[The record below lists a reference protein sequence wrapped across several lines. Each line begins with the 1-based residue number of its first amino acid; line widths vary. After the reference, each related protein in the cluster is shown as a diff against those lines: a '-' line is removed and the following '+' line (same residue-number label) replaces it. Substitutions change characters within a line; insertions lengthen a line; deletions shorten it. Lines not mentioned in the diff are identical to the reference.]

1 MSLAERVYD
10 ARVSGPIVLPD
21 PPLTDGR
28 VTLRA
33 WHAADV
39 PAIVAMCR
47 DPEVIRF
54 TSVPVPYDADDARLW
69 LDLHPARMQLTTSV
83 DNPASQRVAERT
95 GFRREGVLRAWA
107 ENRGRRV
114 DLVMYSRLPGD
125 A

>member
-69 LDLHPARMQLTTSV
+69 LDLHPARLAAGDGAAFAITEGDDDRPVGSIGV
-83 DNPASQRVAERT
+83 RVLHDQGSAET
-95 GFRREGVLRAWA
+95 G
-107 ENRGRRV
+107 
-114 DLVMYSRLPGD
+114 
-125 A
+125 